1 MARDGDTAD
10 HVAEIEAILRDSV
23 HAGVPGLSVAVSSLH
38 KTWTFTSGVSN
49 LRSLEPVDTTH
60 LFGIGSITKIFVAVV
75 VLQLVDE
82 GKLRLSDTV
91 SALLEPGVYR
101 DIVDAGEA
109 TVARLLSHEAGID
122 SWEDDP
128 SWIRDGRGSE
138 MDPSY
143 IWPKTEPLDY
153 VRRPK
158 KTAPEP
164 GRWYY
169 SNTNY
174 TLLGLIIE
182 KVTRSPAESEIRH
195 RVLSPLG
202 MTQTYLEGF
211 ESPPSE
217 GLLPSRYHW
226 ATDTFRDAAGTSP
239 SFPPMSERLI
249 DCTRSNLSTEW
260 TAGGILSSATDLAT
274 FAVALRDG
282 KLLSSESL
290 AVMTEWRPAANG
302 EEMGHGLFRIKR
314 PGGGEWLGH
323 FGGVLGFTAALW
335 WKEGGDCA
343 VVVLSNVGRMHA
355 GNVPS
360 SGSHVVAKS
369 NLLEVASKLV
379 STSALDS

>member
-10 HVAEIEAILRDSV
+10 YVAEIKAILRDSAD
-23 HAGVPGLSVAVSSLH
+23 AGVPGLSVAVCSLY
-38 KTWTFTSGVSN
+38 KTWTFTRGVSN
-49 LRSLEPVDTTH
+49 LRSLEPVETKH
-60 LFGIGSITKIFVAVV
+60 LFGIGSITKIFVAVI
-75 VLQLVDE
+75 VLQLVEE

-91 SALLEPGVYR
+91 SALLEPSVYR

-138 MDPSY
+138 MNPSY
-143 IWPKTEPLDY
+143 IWTKTEPLDY

-182 KVTRSPAESEIRH
+182 EVTRNPAESEIRH
-195 RVLSPLG
+195 RILSPLG
-202 MTQTYLEGF
+202 MTQTYFEGF

-226 ATDTFRDAAGTSP
+226 STDTFRDAAGTNP
-239 SFPPMSERLI
+239 SFPPMSEHLI
-249 DCTRSNLSTEW
+249 DCTSSNLSTEW

-282 KLLSSESL
+282 KLLNSESL
-290 AVMTEWRPAANG
+290 AIMTEWRPAANG

-314 PGGGEWLGH
+314 PDGGAWLGH
-323 FGGVLGFTAALW
+323 FGRVLGFTAALW
-335 WKEGGDCA
+335 WKEGGDC
-343 VVVLSNVGRMHA
+343 VIVVLSNVGRMHA

-369 NLLEVASKLV
+369 NLLEFASKLA

>member
-1 MARDGDTAD
+1 MARDGDTTD
-10 HVAEIEAILRDSV
+10 HVAQINAILRESV
-23 HAGVPGLSVAVSSLH
+23 RAGVPGLSVAVSSVR
-38 KTWTFTSGVSN
+38 KTWTFSSGVSN

-75 VLQLVDE
+75 VLQLVEE
-82 GKLRLSDTV
+82 GKLGLLDTV
-91 SALLEPGVYR
+91 NGLLEPGVYR
-101 DIVDAGEA
+101 GIVDAGDA

-128 SWIRDGRGSE
+128 SWIRNGRGSE
-138 MDPSY
+138 IEPSY
-143 IWPKTEPLDY
+143 IWAKTETLDY
-153 VRRPK
+153 IRRPK

-182 KVTRSPAESEIRH
+182 KVTGSSAESEIRH
-195 RVLSPLG
+195 RVLNPLG
-202 MTQTYLEGF
+202 MRQTYLEGF

-239 SFPPMSERLI
+239 LFPPMSERLI
-249 DCTRSNLSTEW
+249 DCTSSNLSTEW

-290 AVMTEWRPAANG
+290 AVMTEWRSVANG

-314 PGGGEWLGH
+314 PDADAWLGH

-335 WKEGGDCA
+335 WKESGDCA

-360 SGSHVVAKS
+360 SGSHIVVKS
-369 NLLEVASKLV
+369 NLLEVASKLA
-379 STSALDS
+379 STSALDD